1 MPTGNGSNAPRV
13 FVDLGCGSGSVLCAA
28 LVSQLFS
35 RVVGI
40 DMMKSK
46 ALESAYVMRYM
57 KVECDMDTRTIESVT
72 TPNGQQ
78 QSGLP
83 AGSITAPGASTLTT
97 STQVYLGNFLVTDN
111 FDWTADATVVYTC
124 ATCYTEDQLAALEI
138 LLLRLANDVTGKVVI
153 SIDKKLFSMEGDI
166 CKGVIFPYQLY
177 GSCQCYTSWGRAV
190 AYIYTSKDRF
200 SS

>member
-1 MPTGNGSNAPRV
+1 MTALDLTWRDGATG
-13 FVDLGCGSGSVLCAA
+13 DA
-28 LVSQLFS
+28 LQ
-35 RVVGI
+35 
-40 DMMKSK
+40 
-46 ALESAYVMRYM
+46 A
-57 KVECDMDTRTIESVT
+57 
-72 TPNGQQ
+72 
-78 QSGLP
+78 
-83 AGSITAPGASTLTT
+83 
-97 STQVYLGNFLVTDN
+97 TD
-111 FDWTADATVVYTC
+111 WRA
-124 ATCYTEDQLAALEI
+124 DQLAALEI